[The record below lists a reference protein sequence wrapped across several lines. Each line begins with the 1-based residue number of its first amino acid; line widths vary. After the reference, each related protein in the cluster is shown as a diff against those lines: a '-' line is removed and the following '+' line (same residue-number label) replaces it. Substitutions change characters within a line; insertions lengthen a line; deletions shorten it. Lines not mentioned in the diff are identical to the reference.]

1 MLVHNTITKS
11 LHIRIRLHLSLP
23 DCQKYLGGAL
33 APPNPP
39 ARATHVPRV
48 LRTRSLRL
56 KNAELGH
63 QRLKNAELDCRQN
76 ASETVLPSKKVRF
89 IQLLVLSINFT
100 ISVQL
105 SVFLEALTPLTRPF

>member
-33 APPNPP
+33 TPPNPP

-89 IQLLVLSINFT
+89 KTRVLKAIRSDSGLQLKS
-100 ISVQL
+100 SQ
-105 SVFLEALTPLTRPF
+105 RR